1 MIFNSA
7 IRLFI
12 ALPAICLF
20 VNNTFAQQSF
30 IGLNITTNIDFDI
43 LLKPEIGIVFEQ
55 KVTNHSGFEVG
66 LNFRTNETLISIHLG
81 NNYEHFSVNE
91 QYVSIPVLYKFY
103 SKILNAGL
111 GVTYDY
117 FIGWRQ
123 LSGESYITSYRTS
136 NDYLIGLLGKISK
149 PIRLSEKLVLEPEV
163 KFNYMIKPLGRFYA
177 GAGLVVK
184 YLL

>member
-1 MIFNSA
+1 MIFHSA

-30 IGLNITTNIDFDI
+30 IGLNITTNIDFNI
-43 LLKPEIGIVFEQ
+43 VLKPEIGIVFEQ
-55 KVTNHSGFEVG
+55 KVTNHSGFEAG

-81 NNYEHFSVNE
+81 NNYEHLSVNE

-103 SKILNAGL
+103 SKILNAGI

-123 LSGESYITSYRTS
+123 LSGKSDITSYRTS

-163 KFNYMIKPLGRFYA
+163 KFNYMIQPLDRYYV